1 MLATLSRPI
10 QQFIQL
16 ESAGGIL
23 LLGAA
28 VLALI
33 TANSPLSGL
42 YDQLLHLDVV
52 VQVGALVIDKP
63 LLLWINDGLMA
74 IFFFLIG
81 LEIKREFLEGELS
94 SMDQVVLPAAGAL
107 GGMIVP
113 AGIYAWFNWGDPL
126 TLHGWAIPV
135 ATDIAFA
142 LGLLSSFG
150 RRVPLGLKVF
160 LLTLAIFDDLAAI
173 IIIALFYTEHLSL
186 GALVVG
192 LVFLSVAA
200 LLNRLGVGRIP
211 AYALIGIAL
220 WVAMLKSGVHA
231 TLAGVLLAFCIP
243 MRSPKGRPTLRPLE
257 SDLHAPVAFV
267 ILPLFAF
274 FNTGLTL
281 SGMQW
286 SDLQHPVTLGI
297 VFGLLAG
304 KPIGIMGVVWL
315 VCILGFARL
324 PANSNW
330 RQMLGTALACGI
342 GFTMSLFI
350 AGLAFQSSAAPLQ
363 VDRLGI
369 LVGSVLA
376 AVVAWG
382 VLHLALPKKGQE
394 PEEEEA

>member
-1 MLATLSRPI
+1 M
-10 QQFIQL
+10 
-16 ESAGGIL
+16 
-23 LLGAA
+23 
-28 VLALI
+28 
-33 TANSPLSGL
+33 
-42 YDQLLHLDVV
+42 
-52 VQVGALVIDKP
+52 
-63 LLLWINDGLMA
+63 
-74 IFFFLIG
+74 
-81 LEIKREFLEGELS
+81 
-94 SMDQVVLPAAGAL
+94 
-107 GGMIVP
+107 
-113 AGIYAWFNWGDPL
+113 
-126 TLHGWAIPV
+126 

-173 IIIALFYTEHLSL
+173 IIIALFYTDHLSL
-186 GALVVG
+186 SALVAG

-211 AYALIGIAL
+211 AYVLIGVAL

-243 MRSPKGRPTLRPLE
+243 MRSPKGRPMLRPLE
-257 SDLHAPVAFV
+257 SDLHAPVAFI

-281 SGMQW
+281 AGMQW

-297 VFGLLAG
+297 VFGLLIG
-304 KPIGIMGVVWL
+304 KPVGIMGVVWL
-315 VCILGFARL
+315 VCALGFARL

-330 RQMLGTALACGI
+330 RQLFGTALACGI

-350 AGLAFQSSAAPLQ
+350 AGLAFQSSPTPLQ

-369 LVGSVLA
+369 LIGSVLA
-376 AVVAWG
+376 AIVAWG
-382 VLHLALPKKGQE
+382 VLHMALPDKDAAEG
-394 PEEEEA
+394 EEA